1 MVILLDTHI
10 LLWWLNDDKKLKK
23 PERQLIASLDAVV
36 YVSAASAWE
45 IEIKRG
51 LGKID
56 LPNDWPAHI
65 EEQGFVWLPISWK
78 HAQQLSLL
86 PDIHRDPFDRMLV
99 AQAKSEQLTLIS
111 YDKSVR
117 QYGVSQ

>member
-1 MVILLDTHI
+1 
-10 LLWWLNDDKKLKK
+10 
-23 PERQLIASLDAVV
+23 
-36 YVSAASAWE
+36 
-45 IEIKRG
+45 
-51 LGKID
+51 
-56 LPNDWPAHI
+56 
-65 EEQGFVWLPISWK
+65 LPISWK

-111 YDKSVR
+111 YDESVR

>member
-10 LLWWLNDDKKLKK
+10 LLWWLSDDKKLKK
-23 PERQLIASLDAVV
+23 AERQLIVSLDTVV

-51 LGKID
+51 LGRIN
-56 LPNDWPAHI
+56 LPSDWTAHI
-65 EEQGFVWLPISWK
+65 EQQGFLWLPISWK
-78 HAQQLSLL
+78 HTQQLSLL

-99 AQAKSEQLTLIS
+99 AQAKAEQLRLIS
-111 YDKSVR
+111 YDESVR
-117 QYGVSQ
+117 QYGVS

>member
-10 LLWWLNDDKKLKK
+10 LLWWLSDDQKLKK

-36 YVSAASAWE
+36 YVSAASVWE

-56 LPNDWPAHI
+56 LPSDWPKHV
-65 EEQGFVWLPISWK
+65 ERQGFLWLPISWK
-78 HAQQLSLL
+78 HAQQLALL

-99 AQAKSEQLTLIS
+99 AQAKTEHLTLIS
-111 YDKSVR
+111 YDESVR
-117 QYGVSQ
+117 QYGASQ